1 MDRGHQG
8 PHLCWVT
15 KTVRQLAPQRLH
27 LQRGKSLLLCCWE
40 SQIKMN
46 LNCTSRT
53 RGEWDRELSKVIV
66 AYLPGHTPH
75 YKPFCQLHETCRQRT
90 WKQKSNTKDFYPLTI
105 HTYQHYFSL
114 NYQHFPSAEPRI
126 TETVIKSIKGWI
138 LFEDRILLCNSVG
151 QMYHLPYEKKSHSW
165 FGLGALG

>member
-1 MDRGHQG
+1 MPYELSEQSLNGMDRGHQR

-15 KTVRQLAPQRLH
+15 KTLRQLAPQRLH
-27 LQRGKSLLLCCWE
+27 LQRGKSLLLCCGE

-53 RGEWDRELSKVIV
+53 RGEWDRELSKVIA

-75 YKPFCQLHETCRQRT
+75 YKPFCQLHETCSQRT
-90 WKQKSNTKDFYPLTI
+90 WKQKSNTKDFHPLTI

-114 NYQHFPSAEPRI
+114 NYQHFPITEPRK
-126 TETVIKSIKGWI
+126 TVIV
-138 LFEDRILLCNSVG
+138 LN
-151 QMYHLPYEKKSHSW
+151 Q
-165 FGLGALG
+165 